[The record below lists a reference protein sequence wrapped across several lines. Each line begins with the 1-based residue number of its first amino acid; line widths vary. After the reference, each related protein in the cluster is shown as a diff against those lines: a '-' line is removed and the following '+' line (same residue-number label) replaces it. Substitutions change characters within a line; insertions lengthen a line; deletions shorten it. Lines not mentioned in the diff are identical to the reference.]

1 MLRATWC
8 PPLGG
13 FLGLAGA
20 ELRRMAAGLYGGGRV
35 NRGRVLGIHNAAS
48 HPLLLTVR
56 CVALRPLDGPYRVE
70 IQEKSPKPR

>member
-1 MLRATWC
+1 
-8 PPLGG
+8 
-13 FLGLAGA
+13 
-20 ELRRMAAGLYGGGRV
+20 MAAGLYGGGRV

-48 HPLLLTVR
+48 YPLLLTVR